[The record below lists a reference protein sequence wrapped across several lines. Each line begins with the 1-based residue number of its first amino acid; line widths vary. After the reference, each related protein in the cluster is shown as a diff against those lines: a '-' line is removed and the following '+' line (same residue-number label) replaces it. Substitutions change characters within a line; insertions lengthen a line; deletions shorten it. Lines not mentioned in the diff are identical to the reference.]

1 MNTTSVSEN
10 SNEILEIKW
19 EEIEKLPLKDQS
31 EYYNSLAKKI
41 IATPINNPEEVS
53 LDGRKYVID
62 EKFKEILKLCYAKN
76 NEVLK
81 RIKGEMLSE
90 PSYEIDWERVKTL
103 NPEQRAAYFKR
114 LAERLIHTNIVNP
127 ILVRNKYT
135 SCVIDRR
142 DLELFNRCYEEY

>member
-62 EKFKEILKLCYAKN
+62 EKFKEILKLCCEFADYEFESIEKMLRSNSFYA
-76 NEVLK
+76 E
-81 RIKGEMLSE
+81 
-90 PSYEIDWERVKTL
+90 T
-103 NPEQRAAYFKR
+103 YFK
-114 LAERLIHTNIVNP
+114 
-127 ILVRNKYT
+127 K
-135 SCVIDRR
+135 
-142 DLELFNRCYEEY
+142 